1 VAVDCAAVSKRNN
14 FTLTQFFS
22 QVGQSAV
29 PINMIILGINLSST
43 FQKKS
48 KKVSGKDDAELS
60 NRTMFALVV
69 AKMIVMPIIGIL
81 STWFLEHNYTPF
93 PDGEYW
99 TSMHITSWIWRLT
112 FFVH

>member
-1 VAVDCAAVSKRNN
+1 VFD
-14 FTLTQFFS
+14 LTIFLLSYTFHA

-48 KKVSGKDDAELS
+48 KKAVDADMELS
-60 NRTMFALVV
+60 NKTMIAVV
-69 AKMIVMPIIGIL
+69 VGKMIVMPVIGIL

-93 PDGEYW
+93 PDGECW
-99 TSMHITSWIWRLT
+99 TSLHVTT
-112 FFVH
+112 